1 MWTHSQATAAPAP
14 PDRMSGSDAGLEEEP
29 ELSITLT
36 LRMLM
41 HGKEVG
47 SIIGKKGETVK
58 RIREQVKMVRG
69 GAPGPDAEGRGGGHF
84 PTGSLHLRL
93 VNAQKNGQFRDLAG
107 A

>member
-1 MWTHSQATAAPAP
+1 
-14 PDRMSGSDAGLEEEP
+14 MSSSDAGLEEGP

-58 RIREQVKMVRG
+58 RIREQVKMWSG
-69 GAPGPDAEGRGGGHF
+69 EEPGA
-84 PTGSLHLRL
+84 LMLRVGEVAISPL
-93 VNAQKNGQFRDLAG
+93 DRATCD
-107 A
+107 